1 MIRCLYVQYCD
12 IQKCQ
17 KSQLLPVEEYES
29 RIHVRSKNCHDM
41 NFGEFLHA
49 CRLSAGKDANT
60 NVISLKYTKQ
70 K

>member
-1 MIRCLYVQYCD
+1 MYNTVIFKNVRNRN
-12 IQKCQ
+12 
-17 KSQLLPVEEYES
+17 LLPVEEYES

-49 CRLSAGKDANT
+49 CRLSARKDANT

-70 K
+70 E